1 MRDPKGFLTL
11 RRTTPGRQA
20 VEERVRHW
28 REFYGPVPEASVRA
42 QGARCMDCGVPFCQ
56 GDTGCPVRNVIP
68 EWNDLVSRGE
78 WRSALDS
85 LQATNNFPELTGRLC
100 PAPCESACVLGL
112 VNEPVA
118 IRHIEQTIADRGF
131 AEGWV
136 VPRPPRRATGFSV
149 AVIGSG
155 PAGLAAA
162 QQLRRS
168 GHDVVVFEKDERV
181 GGLLRYGIPEFKL
194 EKSVLQLRVD
204 QLEAE
209 GVQFRTGISVGED
222 IAVDE
227 LRTQFDAVCVATGA
241 GAARDLDVPGR
252 ELSGIHLAMDFLVAQ
267 NRRLEIAQLSDRAP
281 DTGYRIPDT
290 GYRTPGTGY
299 RVPDADIDARDR
311 RVVIIGG
318 GDTGS
323 DCAGTCVRQ
332 GARSV
337 RQFELLPQPPAGRAA
352 TTPWPLWPMQ
362 LRTSHAHEEGCDR
375 EWSVA
380 TTAFSGENGRV
391 QKLHGARLERRVFAD
406 GRTDFAR
413 MAGTEFELDAD
424 LVLLAMG
431 FTGPVKS
438 QLLVDLGVELDARGN
453 IATDHAHRTSVPGV
467 FSAGDARR
475 GASLIVWAIRE
486 GRDAAEAINAWLSNP
501 GNNRQLPQMLGGVI
515 ERSG

>member
-1 MRDPKGFLTL
+1 MADPKAFLTL
-11 RRTTPGRQA
+11 RRATPERQA
-20 VEERVRHW
+20 VEERVHHW
-28 REFYGPVPEASVRA
+28 GEFYRPAPESAVQTQA
-42 QGARCMDCGVPFCQ
+42 ARCMDCGVPFCQ

-68 EWNDLVSRGE
+68 EWNGLVQRGDWHE
-78 WRSALDS
+78 ALES
-85 LQATNNFPELTGRLC
+85 LHATNNFPELTGRLC

-136 VPRPPRRATGFSV
+136 VPRPPRRSTGFSV

-162 QQLRRS
+162 QQLRRA
-168 GHDVVVFEKDERV
+168 GHAVVVFERDERV

-194 EKSVLQLRVD
+194 EKSVLDLRLS

-209 GVQFRTGISVGED
+209 GVQFRAGVDVGEQ
-222 IAVDE
+222 ITVAE
-227 LRTQFDAVCVATGA
+227 LRAEFDAVCVATGA
-241 GAARDLDVPGR
+241 GMARDLHVPGR
-252 ELSGIHLAMDFLVAQ
+252 ELAGVYLAMDCLTSQ
-267 NRRLEIAQLSDRAP
+267 NRRLAGDSFFEM
-281 DTGYRIPDT
+281 G
-290 GYRTPGTGY
+290 
-299 RVPDADIDARDR
+299 IDASDR

-337 RQFELLPQPPAGRAA
+337 RQFELLPQPPRDRAA

-362 LRTSHAHEEGCDR
+362 LRTSHAHEEGTERD
-375 EWSVA
+375 WSVA

-391 QKLHGARLERRVFAD
+391 QRLHAVRLERQVFAD
-406 GRTDFAR
+406 GRSDYVQVP
-413 MAGTEFELDAD
+413 GSGFELEAD

-431 FTGPVKS
+431 FTGPVRS
-438 QLLVDLGVELDARGN
+438 RLLVDLGVELDSRGA
-453 IATDHAHRTSVPGV
+453 IATDVSHRTSVPGV
-467 FSAGDARR
+467 FAAGDAHR

-486 GRDAAEAINAWLSNP
+486 GRDAADGIDSWLRATSAT
-501 GNNRQLPQMLGGVI
+501 
-515 ERSG
+515 S

>member
-1 MRDPKGFLTL
+1 MADPKAFLTL
-11 RRTTPGRQA
+11 RRATPERQA
-20 VEERVRHW
+20 VDERVRHW
-28 REFYGPVPEASVRA
+28 GEFYRPAPESAVRTQA
-42 QGARCMDCGVPFCQ
+42 ARCMDCGVPFCQ
-56 GDTGCPVRNVIP
+56 GDTGCPVRNIIP
-68 EWNDLVSRGE
+68 EWNGLVQRGE
-78 WRSALDS
+78 WHEALDS
-85 LQATNNFPELTGRLC
+85 LHATNNFPELTGRLC
-100 PAPCESACVLGL
+100 PAPCESACVLGI

-131 AEGWV
+131 AEGWMT
-136 VPRPPRRATGFSV
+136 PRPPRRVTGFKV

-168 GHDVVVFEKDERV
+168 GHMVVVFEKNERV

-194 EKSVLQLRVD
+194 EKSVLDLRLG
-204 QLEAE
+204 QMEAE
-209 GVQFRTGISVGED
+209 GVQFRTGIDVGED
-222 IAVDE
+222 ITVDE
-227 LRTQFDAVCVATGA
+227 LRAEFDAVCVSTGA

-252 ELSGIHLAMDFLVAQ
+252 ELGGIHLAMDFLTAQ
-267 NRRLEIAQLSDRAP
+267 NRRLENNELPASRFPLPAF
-281 DTGYRIPDT
+281 
-290 GYRTPGTGY
+290 
-299 RVPDADIDARDR
+299 DARDK

-337 RQFELLPQPPAGRAA
+337 RQFELLPQPPVGRAQA
-352 TTPWPLWPMQ
+352 TPWPLWPMQ

-380 TTAFSGENGRV
+380 TTAFSGENGSVER
-391 QKLHGARLERRVFAD
+391 LHAARLERRVFAD
-406 GRTDFAR
+406 GRSDYVR
-413 MAGTEFELDAD
+413 MPGTEFELEAD

-438 QLLVDLGVELDARGN
+438 RLLVDLDVELDSRGN
-453 IATDHAHRTSVPGV
+453 IATDHLHRTSVPGV
-467 FSAGDARR
+467 FAAGDARR

-486 GRDAAEAINAWLSNP
+486 GRDVADSIEQFLVAI
-501 GNNRQLPQMLGGVI
+501 
-515 ERSG
+515 

>member
-1 MRDPKGFLTL
+1 MADPKAFLTL
-11 RRTTPGRQA
+11 RRATPERQA
-20 VEERVRHW
+20 VEERVHHW
-28 REFYGPVPEASVRA
+28 GEFYRPAPESAVQTQA
-42 QGARCMDCGVPFCQ
+42 ARCMDCGVPFCQ

-68 EWNDLVSRGE
+68 EWNGLVQRGD
-78 WRSALDS
+78 WREALES
-85 LQATNNFPELTGRLC
+85 LHATNNFPELTGRLC

-136 VPRPPRRATGFSV
+136 VPRPPRRSTGFNV

-162 QQLRRS
+162 QQLRRA
-168 GHDVVVFEKDERV
+168 GHSVVVFEKDDRV

-194 EKSVLQLRVD
+194 EKSVLDLRLS

-209 GVQFRTGISVGED
+209 GVQFLTGVDVGEE
-222 IAVDE
+222 ITVDE
-227 LRTQFDAVCVATGA
+227 LRARFDAVCIATGA
-241 GAARDLDVPGR
+241 GAARDLQVPGR
-252 ELSGIHLAMDFLVAQ
+252 ELSGVHLAMDFLTSQ
-267 NRRLEIAQLSDRAP
+267 NRRNAGDSFFEM
-281 DTGYRIPDT
+281 G
-290 GYRTPGTGY
+290 
-299 RVPDADIDARDR
+299 IDAGDR

-337 RQFELLPQPPAGRAA
+337 KQFELLPQPPRDRAS

-362 LRTSHAHEEGCDR
+362 LRTSHAHEEGTERD
-375 EWSVA
+375 WSVA

-391 QKLHGARLERRVFAD
+391 NRIHGVRLERQFFAD
-406 GRTDFAR
+406 GRSDYVQLP
-413 MAGTEFELDAD
+413 GSEFELEAD

-431 FTGPVKS
+431 FTGPVKNR
-438 QLLVDLGVELDARGN
+438 LVLDLGVALDSRGA
-453 IATDHAHRTSVPGV
+453 IATDMSHRTSVPGV
-467 FSAGDARR
+467 FAAGDAHR

-486 GRDAAEAINAWLSNP
+486 GRDAADGIDRWLHREDLRP
-501 GNNRQLPQMLGGVI
+501 T
-515 ERSG
+515 

>member
-1 MRDPKGFLTL
+1 MADPKGFLTL
-11 RRTTPGRQA
+11 RRATPGRQA
-20 VEERVRHW
+20 VEDRVRHW
-28 REFYGPVPEASVRA
+28 REFYGPVPEAAVRTQA
-42 QGARCMDCGVPFCQ
+42 ARCMDCGVPFCQ
-56 GDTGCPVRNVIP
+56 GDSGCPVRNIIP
-68 EWNDLVSRGE
+68 EWNGLVQRGE
-78 WRSALDS
+78 WREALES

-118 IRHIEQTIADRGF
+118 IRHVEQTIADRGF

-136 VPRPPRRATGFSV
+136 VPRPPRRNSGFKV
-149 AVIGSG
+149 AVVGSG

-162 QQLRRS
+162 QQLRRA
-168 GHDVVVFEKDERV
+168 GHTVVVFEKNERV

-194 EKSVLQLRVD
+194 EKSVLDLRLT

-209 GVQFRTGISVGED
+209 GVRFRTGIDVGED
-222 IAVDE
+222 ITAQE
-227 LRTQFDAVCVATGA
+227 LRAEFDAVCVATGA

-252 ELSGIHLAMDFLVAQ
+252 PLEGVHLAMDFLTSQ
-267 NRRLEIAQLSDRAP
+267 NRRLA
-281 DTGYRIPDT
+281 G
-290 GYRTPGTGY
+290 
-299 RVPDADIDARDR
+299 DAFTETVSDARDR

-337 RQFELLPQPPAGRAA
+337 RQFELLPQPPAGRAP

-380 TTAFSGENGRV
+380 TTAFSGEDGRV
-391 QKLHGARLERRVFAD
+391 QRIHAARLERQVFAD
-406 GRTDFAR
+406 GHTDYARLPGTDF
-413 MAGTEFELDAD
+413 ELEAD

-438 QLLVDLGVELDARGN
+438 RLLVDLAVQLDGRGS
-453 IATDHAHRTSVPGV
+453 IATDGAHRTSVPGV
-467 FSAGDARR
+467 FAAGDAHR

-486 GRDAAEAINAWLSNP
+486 GRDAADSIDSWLRA
-501 GNNRQLPQMLGGVI
+501 G
-515 ERSG
+515 

>member
-1 MRDPKGFLTL
+1 MADPKAFLTL
-11 RRTTPGRQA
+11 RRATPERQA
-20 VEERVRHW
+20 VEERVHHW
-28 REFYGPVPEASVRA
+28 GEFYRPAPESAVQTQA
-42 QGARCMDCGVPFCQ
+42 ARCMDCGVPFCQ

-68 EWNDLVSRGE
+68 EWNGLVQRGDWHE
-78 WRSALDS
+78 ALES
-85 LQATNNFPELTGRLC
+85 LHATNNFPELTGRLC

-136 VPRPPRRATGFSV
+136 VPRPPRRSTGFSV

-162 QQLRRS
+162 QQLRRA
-168 GHDVVVFEKDERV
+168 GHAVVVFERDERV

-194 EKSVLQLRVD
+194 EKSVLDLRLS

-209 GVQFRTGISVGED
+209 GVQFRAGVDVGEQ
-222 IAVDE
+222 ITVAE
-227 LRTQFDAVCVATGA
+227 LRAEFDAVCVATGA
-241 GAARDLDVPGR
+241 GMARDLHVPGR
-252 ELSGIHLAMDFLVAQ
+252 ELAGVYLAMDFLTSQ
-267 NRRLEIAQLSDRAP
+267 NRRLAGDSFFEM
-281 DTGYRIPDT
+281 G
-290 GYRTPGTGY
+290 
-299 RVPDADIDARDR
+299 IDASDR

-337 RQFELLPQPPAGRAA
+337 RQFELLPQPPRDRAA

-362 LRTSHAHEEGCDR
+362 LRTSHAHEEGTERD
-375 EWSVA
+375 WSVA

-391 QKLHGARLERRVFAD
+391 QRLHAVRLERQVFAD
-406 GRTDFAR
+406 GRSDYVQVP
-413 MAGTEFELDAD
+413 GSGFELEAD

-431 FTGPVKS
+431 FTGPVRS
-438 QLLVDLGVELDARGN
+438 RLLVDLGVELDSRGA
-453 IATDHAHRTSVPGV
+453 IATDVSHRTSVPGV
-467 FSAGDARR
+467 FAAGDAHR

-486 GRDAAEAINAWLSNP
+486 GRDAADGIDSWLRATSAT
-501 GNNRQLPQMLGGVI
+501 
-515 ERSG
+515 S